1 MSEDINIEAYHVQK
15 TYLEGWYTIEELK
28 RIVETAERVK
38 YVSDRLANEA
48 ALDFNTMDETID
60 IPDETWNKIYRKL

>member
-1 MSEDINIEAYHVQK
+1 MSEDRTTEIYHVQK